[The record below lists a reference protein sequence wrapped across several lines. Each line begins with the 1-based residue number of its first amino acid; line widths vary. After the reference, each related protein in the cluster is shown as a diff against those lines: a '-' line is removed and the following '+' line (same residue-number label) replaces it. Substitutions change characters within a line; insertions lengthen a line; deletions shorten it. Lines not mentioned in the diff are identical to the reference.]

1 VNNPGVWAA
10 GDKSRWWWPSGGYW
24 PINDTR
30 TTVDSFLLAF
40 ATIGYAPADD
50 DSFEA
55 GYEKVALY
63 AKFQFCTFWSAT
75 IHRRFGIFRLGA
87 NYSLSNV
94 SCGDAEKVLRTGEQS
109 GDKSPQSKK
118 LQNSN

>member
-1 VNNPGVWAA
+1 VAFVFAPRNA
-10 GDKSRWWWPSGGYW
+10 K
-24 PINDTR
+24 TR
-30 TTVDSFLLAF
+30 TYHNSITIQRRLTPLRPSRLGSYFL
-40 ATIGYAPADD
+40 DD
-50 DSFEA
+50 PN
-55 GYEKVALY
+55 
-63 AKFQFCTFWSAT
+63 FQFCTFGSAT

-118 LQNSN
+118 MQNSN

>member
-1 VNNPGVWAA
+1 LG
-10 GDKSRWWWPSGGYW
+10 RLCR
-24 PINDTR
+24 R
-30 TTVDSFLLAF
+30 TK
-40 ATIGYAPADD
+40 
-50 DSFEA
+50 FE
-55 GYEKVALY
+55 
-63 AKFQFCTFWSAT
+63 FCTFWSAT

-118 LQNSN
+118 NAKLELSQQTAWLAGSGQNDAKHWSGLLFFSPSGDL

>member
-1 VNNPGVWAA
+1 M
-10 GDKSRWWWPSGGYW
+10 SGIYFG
-24 PINDTR
+24 
-30 TTVDSFLLAF
+30 TVLK
-40 ATIGYAPADD
+40 
-50 DSFEA
+50 FE
-55 GYEKVALY
+55 
-63 AKFQFCTFWSAT
+63 FCTFWSAT

-118 LQNSN
+118 NAKLELSYRTRETQRDSYSSSSAIVTFTMTSPMTILLTTS

>member
-1 VNNPGVWAA
+1 VS
-10 GDKSRWWWPSGGYW
+10 DER
-24 PINDTR
+24 INDAVFR
-30 TTVDSFLLAF
+30 IL
-40 ATIGYAPADD
+40 G
-50 DSFEA
+50 
-55 GYEKVALY
+55 
-63 AKFQFCTFWSAT
+63 AKFEFCTFWSAT

-118 LQNSN
+118 MQNSNLGSSRKELYGTRWLGLSPRSPG